1 MKRLGFVL
9 TTLIITLMSLPV
21 LAQQPGAGNGGAPPV
36 FRPGPWPYGWH
47 GPHHGMFL
55 APFVLLLALIGFV
68 AVIMLLVRLFSGR
81 GYRHWH
87 GHGGPFYRG
96 QWGGR
101 SAIDI
106 LEERFA
112 RGEIDKSE
120 FEEKRKLLAR

>member
-1 MKRLGFVL
+1 MFMFHR
-9 TTLIITLMSLPV
+9 
-21 LAQQPGAGNGGAPPV
+21 GAMG
-36 FRPGPWPYGWH
+36 PYGWH

-68 AVIMLLVRLFSGR
+68 TVIMILVRLFSLRDHRPWR
-81 GYRHWH
+81 GL
-87 GHGGPFYRG
+87 GGPGFRG
-96 QWGGR
+96 QWSGH

-112 RGEIDKSE
+112 RGEIDKAE